1 MMEVIH
7 APHEASRFTWALR
20 EGNRTVGIVPTMG
33 AIHEGHLS
41 LVRLSRQTCDATVA
55 TIFVNPTQFGPSE
68 DLDEYPRTIRRDC
81 ELLQREDVAA
91 VFVPNN
97 ESMYPR
103 GFSTYVEPPDVG
115 KSLEGVCRPGHFRGV
130 TTIVMK
136 LFQSMPATH
145 AFFGKKDYQQLK
157 VIEAMTRDLD
167 IGIQIIAGET
177 VRESDGLALSSRN
190 RYLSAEQ
197 RPQAVLLSRSLEA
210 VNGAIAAGERKIEVL
225 ESVMRQML
233 MGTSDAPSANSHRVD
248 KIDYAVVVDAATM
261 SQIAQLDRPAV
272 ALIAA
277 YVGDTRLIDNRE
289 VSPE

>member
-1 MMEVIH
+1 MEVIH
-7 APHEASRFTWALR
+7 APNEARRFTWALR

-33 AIHEGHLS
+33 ALHEGHLS
-41 LVRLSRQTCDATVA
+41 LIRQSRQTCDATVA

-68 DLDEYPRTIRRDC
+68 DLDEYPRTLRRDC
-81 ELLQREDVAA
+81 DLLQAEEVAA
-91 VFVPNN
+91 VFVPTTD
-97 ESMYPR
+97 SMYPD
-103 GFSTYVEPPDVG
+103 GFSTYVEPPEVG

-167 IGIQIIAGET
+167 IGIQIVAGPT
-177 VRESDGLALSSRN
+177 VRQSDGLAMSSRN

-197 RPQAVLLSRSLEA
+197 RRRALLLCRALETVA
-210 VNGAIAAGERKIEVL
+210 REVDSGQRDIEVL
-225 ESVMRQML
+225 ENVMRRIL
-233 MGTSDAPSANSHRVD
+233 LGTSHAADAGTQCVD
-248 KIDYAVVVDAATM
+248 KIDYAVVVDAANL
-261 SQIAQLDRPAV
+261 SPIDRLDRPAV

-277 YVGDTRLIDNRE
+277 HVGDTRLIDNRE
-289 VSPE
+289 LSLK